1 MQHEKI
7 VHDLIQGSDAWHA
20 FRLSHFGA
28 SEAAAM
34 LGLSTKT
41 KRTELLHAKHT
52 GIAKEFSDW
61 LQVNVLDLGHE
72 VEAKARPII
81 ERIFGIE
88 LGPVTLSL
96 GKLSASCDG
105 ITMFHDT
112 LFEHK
117 QWNEALAAAVRAKQM
132 PDEHMA
138 QCQQQLLVT
147 GADRDIF
154 CVSDGTEDNME
165 YMEVLPDPAWFA
177 RIEAG
182 WDQFEKDLAEY
193 VPQAV
198 EVKPTGRA
206 PETLPALLVEITGQV
221 TNTNLPAFKAQ
232 ALAVFQNINRDLQTD
247 EDFADADKTAKWCQG
262 VEDRLKAA
270 KDHALSQTASI
281 EELFRAL
288 DEISAEAR
296 RTRLDLGKLVEARKQ
311 ALKDEIVAEA
321 VAAFRA
327 HIAGLNATIG
337 KDYMPVIVADFGGAI
352 KGLRSLASMRDA
364 VATTL
369 ANAKIKADAEFKKIM
384 ANMGWL
390 REHAKDYIA
399 LFADTKTLVLKEH
412 DDFVAQA
419 QNRITAHRQAEEKRL
434 EAERAAIRAEEER
447 KAQAAAQAEQDRIRT
462 EAAAK
467 ARQELLDE
475 QAARQAQQTAAAP
488 AAVPTPAAAP
498 APAVTPVAAAIKVD
512 PVPAAANDDAV
523 IKLGDIN
530 ARISPLQ
537 ISAAGLAELGF
548 EPVPR
553 KGAAVYFRESDYP
566 RICEALIQHLTQ
578 AADQVAA

>member
-1 MQHEKI
+1 MKFEKV
-7 VHDLIQGSDAWHA
+7 VHDLIQGSDAWHE
-20 FRLSHFGA
+20 FRLHHFGS

-61 LQVNVLDLGHE
+61 LQVNVLDHGHE

-88 LGPVTLSL
+88 LGPVTLSC

-105 ITMFHDT
+105 LTMFHDT
-112 LFEHK
+112 AMEHK
-117 QWNEALAAAVRAKQM
+117 QWSVALAAAIKAKQL
-132 PDEHMA
+132 PDEHMP
-138 QCQQQLLVT
+138 QCQQILLVT
-147 GADRDIF
+147 GAERVIF
-154 CVSDGTEDNME
+154 VVSDGTEDNME

-177 RIEAG
+177 RLEAG
-182 WDQFEKDLAEY
+182 WDQFEKDLADY
-193 VPQAV
+193 VPVAA

-270 KDHALSQTASI
+270 KEHALSQTASI
-281 EELFRAL
+281 DELFRAL
-288 DEISAEAR
+288 DEISQEAR

-311 ALKDEIVAEA
+311 AMKDEIVAGG
-321 VAAFRA
+321 VAAFREHMA
-327 HIAGLNATIG
+327 SLSTAIG
-337 KDYMPVIVADFGGAI
+337 KDYMPAIVADFGGAI

-364 VATTL
+364 VSVLL
-369 ANAKIKADAEFKKIM
+369 ANSKIKADAEFKKIM
-384 ANMGWL
+384 ANMAWL
-390 REHAKDYIA
+390 REHARDYTA
-399 LFADTKTLVLKEH
+399 LFADTKTLVLKDH

-419 QNRITAHRQAEEKRL
+419 QNRITAHKAEEERKL
-434 EAERAAIRAEEER
+434 EAERQRIRAEEER
-447 KAQAAAQAEQDRIRT
+447 KAQAAAQAEQDRIRE
-462 EAAAK
+462 EAAKK
-467 ARQELLDE
+467 AREDLIAE
-475 QAARQAQQTAAAP
+475 RKAQQQTSAAPAVVATPAPAPAQAAAP
-488 AAVPTPAAAP
+488 ASFTPMAAAP
-498 APAVTPVAAAIKVD
+498 IKV
-512 PVPAAANDDAV
+512 N
-523 IKLGDIN
+523 LGEIN
-530 ARISPLQ
+530 ARIHPLQ
-537 ISAAGLAELGF
+537 ITADGLAELGF
-548 EPVPR
+548 TPVATE
-553 KGAAVYFRESDYP
+553 KAAKLYRESDYP

-578 AADQVAA
+578 VADLQAA